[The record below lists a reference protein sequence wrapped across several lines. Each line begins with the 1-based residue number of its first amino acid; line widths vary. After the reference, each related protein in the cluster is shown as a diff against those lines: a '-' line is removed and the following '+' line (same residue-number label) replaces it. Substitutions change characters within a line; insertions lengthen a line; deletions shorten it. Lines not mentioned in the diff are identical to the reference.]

1 MFARQDMVVRQTR
14 SILELEKTQNSGEK
28 EENTVERHK
37 TQLTVEKRNKTQWR
51 KKPRFNEG
59 KNVGKAR

>member
-1 MFARQDMVVRQTR
+1 MLARQDMVVRQTR

-37 TQLTVEKRNKTQWR
+37 TQLTVEKGTRHSGEKSRGLMKAT
-51 KKPRFNEG
+51 
-59 KNVGKAR
+59 NVGKAR

>member
-1 MFARQDMVVRQTR
+1 MVVRQTR

-37 TQLTVEKRNKTQWR
+37 TQLTVEKGTRHSGEKSR
-51 KKPRFNEG
+51 GLKKAT
-59 KNVGKAR
+59 NVGRGR